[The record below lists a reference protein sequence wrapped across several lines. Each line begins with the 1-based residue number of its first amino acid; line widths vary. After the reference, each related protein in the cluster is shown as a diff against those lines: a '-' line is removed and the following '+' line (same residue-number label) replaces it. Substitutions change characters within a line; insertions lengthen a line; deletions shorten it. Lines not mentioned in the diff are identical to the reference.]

1 MHLPEEFEQKM
12 RKLLGED
19 YDNYAGSF
27 AKKYGQTFRV
37 NQLKTQPADLSA
49 GLL

>member
-12 RKLLGED
+12 RRLLGED
-19 YDNYAGSF
+19 YDRYAASFSGS
-27 AKKYGQTFRV
+27 YGQTFRV
-37 NQLKTQPADLSA
+37 NQLKIQPAELSA